1 LKSSCIRLAFFQL
14 FGLGLT
20 HVSLLESKSVFEIVA
35 QLAGT
40 AKSKITSSH
49 LQTMI
54 DKEDAL

>member
-1 LKSSCIRLAFFQL
+1 M
-14 FGLGLT
+14 
-20 HVSLLESKSVFEIVA
+20 LESKSVFEIVA